1 MEHSELKRIED
12 LEKQLEQMQQE
23 YMDLMESK
31 TLSSMTGDIVIKSRK
46 SVKGL
51 VTMPFQ
57 ILKLRKRFLNGEF
70 RPKVHG
76 FSRMT
81 AGNPDLLVEKDAVMF
96 MATNGVGLGHLTRC
110 LSVARRMKDEM
121 GVKKI
126 VFLTTCPAL
135 HLIRN
140 EGFIPFYVPSKVMFK
155 NDITSSQWDELLMS
169 AFQDMFALYQF
180 GTIVFDGAIPYQSLA
195 MVLENNTDI
204 NRVWIRR
211 GSAKKSAQAS
221 RQNSEVFFDHVIIPA
236 EAGDEVP
243 VSYDK
248 YEFVKPIVYLNDE
261 EQMDRADVRKI
272 FGVGDD
278 QKLIY
283 VQLGA
288 GKINNTEN
296 VLDTVL
302 EILLED
308 KKNKIVI
315 GQSPLGDELNY
326 VNERI
331 QIIKDYPNAKYF
343 KGLDLAVSACGYNSF
358 HELLYTKVP
367 TVFLPNTKTG
377 TDDQVARALRS
388 EAYGLGAVVTEPTR
402 ENIAE
407 AVQKMMQSNIVK
419 EDIVL
424 DFHGATEAANV
435 IMKYHN
441 EK

>member
-1 MEHSELKRIED
+1 MQAAVLALCFTWLAGYGAYVSMGFTVLSAILVIHIINSKSNPAMKIAWIIPMLVVPVFGGLIYLFFHAQPGAKAKNRRIRKIQKYTAHFTPQSAEVKEKLTAEDPKLANLSGYLYKFGGYPTYENTELRYFPSGEEKFAALIPE
-12 LEKQLEQMQQE
+12 LEKAQKFIFLEYFILE
-23 YMDLMESK
+23 EGYM
-31 TLSSMTGDIVIKSRK
+31 
-46 SVKGL
+46 
-51 VTMPFQ
+51 
-57 ILKLRKRFLNGEF
+57 
-70 RPKVHG
+70 
-76 FSRMT
+76 
-81 AGNPDLLVEKDAVMF
+81 
-96 MATNGVGLGHLTRC
+96 
-110 LSVARRMKDEM
+110 
-121 GVKKI
+121 
-126 VFLTTCPAL
+126 
-135 HLIRN
+135 
-140 EGFIPFYVPSKVMFK
+140 
-155 NDITSSQWDELLMS
+155 W
-169 AFQDMFALYQF
+169 
-180 GTIVFDGAIPYQSLA
+180 
-195 MVLENNTDI
+195 
-204 NRVWIRR
+204 
-211 GSAKKSAQAS
+211 
-221 RQNSEVFFDHVIIPA
+221 
-236 EAGDEVP
+236 
-243 VSYDK
+243 
-248 YEFVKPIVYLNDE
+248 
-261 EQMDRADVRKI
+261 
-272 FGVGDD
+272 
-278 QKLIY
+278 
-283 VQLGA
+283 
-288 GKINNTEN
+288 
-296 VLDTVL
+296 DTVL